1 MIRNC
6 TLLAFGLLLGLLTSL
21 TALGQAPQLA
31 KYQKGTT
38 EKGQKVGVWEYY
50 GYTATGQQVV
60 VQRYDHD
67 KNKMVFFR
75 EVPYATYFTEVK
87 PGEWRYVQ
95 PDQPPMF
102 VGGAWVLGYH
112 MAQLVYP
119 QEAQERLLQGKVTV
133 TIQIDT
139 LGHVASYRLT
149 QRVGRSCDE
158 EAMRV
163 ARTIPQTWVPARIGS
178 RAVAVEYELPFNF
191 SMTVTKH

>member
-6 TLLAFGLLLGLLTSL
+6 TLLAYGLLLGI
-21 TALGQAPQLA
+21 TASQPVRGQAPQLA
-31 KYQKGTT
+31 KYQKGTI
-38 EKGQKVGVWEYY
+38 EKGQKIGMWEYY
-50 GYTATGQQVV
+50 GYTPTGQQVV

-67 KNKMVFFR
+67 KNKLVFFR
-75 EVPYATYFTEVK
+75 PVPYATYFTEVK

-102 VGGAWVLGYH
+102 VGGAGVLGYH

-119 QEAQERLLQGKVTV
+119 QEAQERGLQGKVTV

-139 LGHVASYRLT
+139 LGRVGNYRIT

-158 EAMRV
+158 EALRV
-163 ARTIPQTWVPARIGS
+163 ARVIPQTWVPARMGS
-178 RAVAVEYELPFNF
+178 HAVAVEYELPFNF
-191 SMTVTKH
+191 SIKRR

>member
-6 TLLAFGLLLGLLTSL
+6 TLLTYGLLLGLFTSL
-21 TALGQAPQLA
+21 PALGQAPQLA
-31 KYQKGTT
+31 KYQKGTI
-38 EKGQKVGVWEYY
+38 EKGQKVGIWEYY
-50 GYTATGQQVV
+50 GYTTAGEQVV

-67 KNKMVFFR
+67 KNKIVSFR

-102 VGGAWVLGYH
+102 VGGAGVLGYH

-139 LGHVASYRLT
+139 LGHVKSYRLT
-149 QRVGRSCDE
+149 QRVGRACDE

-163 ARTIPQTWVPARIGS
+163 AKVIPQTWVPARMGS
-178 RAVAVEYELPFNF
+178 HAVAVEYELPFNF
-191 SMTVTKH
+191 NMTVTKH

>member
-21 TALGQAPQLA
+21 PALAQVPQLS
-31 KYQKGTT
+31 KYQKGVT

-50 GYTATGQQVV
+50 GYTASGQQVI

-67 KNKMVFFR
+67 KNKLLSFR
-75 EVPYATYFTEVK
+75 DVPYATYFTEIK

-95 PDQPPMF
+95 PDRPPMF
-102 VGGAWVLGYH
+102 VGGTGVLNCH
-112 MAQLVYP
+112 MAQLEYP
-119 QEAQERLLQGKVTV
+119 QEAQERQLQGKVLV

-139 LGHVASYRLT
+139 LGRVTNYRLT

-163 ARTIPQTWVPARIGS
+163 ARAIPQTWVPARIGS

-191 SMTVTKH
+191 SMKKR

>member
-6 TLLAFGLLLGLLTSL
+6 TLLIFGLLLELCLSQPV
-21 TALGQAPQLA
+21 LGQAPQLS

-38 EKGQKVGVWEYY
+38 EKGQKVGVWEYF

-67 KNKMVFFR
+67 KKKLVSFR

-102 VGGAWVLGYH
+102 VGGAGVLGYH
-112 MAQLVYP
+112 MAQLEYP
-119 QEAQERLLQGKVTV
+119 QEAQERSLQGKVTV
-133 TIQIDT
+133 TIQIDS
-139 LGHVASYRLT
+139 LGRVASYRLT
-149 QRVGRSCDE
+149 QRVGRPCDD

-163 ARTIPQTWVPARIGS
+163 ARAIPQTWVPARMGS
-178 RAVAVEYELPFNF
+178 HAVAVEYELPFNF
-191 SMTVTKH
+191 SLKKR

>member
-6 TLLAFGLLLGLLTSL
+6 TLLAYGLLLGLFTSL
-21 TALGQAPQLA
+21 PALGQAPQLA
-31 KYQKGTT
+31 KYQKGTI

-50 GYTATGQQVV
+50 GYTTAGEQVV

-67 KNKMVFFR
+67 KNKIVSFR

-102 VGGAWVLGYH
+102 VGGAGVLGYH

-139 LGHVASYRLT
+139 LGHVKSYRLT
-149 QRVGRSCDE
+149 QRVGRACDE

-163 ARTIPQTWVPARIGS
+163 AKVIPQTWVPARMGS
-178 RAVAVEYELPFNF
+178 HAVAVEYELPFNF
-191 SMTVTKH
+191 NMTVTKH

>member
-6 TLLAFGLLLGLLTSL
+6 TLLFLGLLLGLLTSFPVL
-21 TALGQAPQLA
+21 AQAPQLS
-31 KYQKGTT
+31 KYQKGTI

-50 GYTATGQQVV
+50 GYTTTGQQVV
-60 VQRYDHD
+60 VQQYDHD
-67 KNKMVFFR
+67 KNKLISFR

-95 PDQPPMF
+95 PDRPPMF
-102 VGGAWVLGYH
+102 VGGTGVLSYH

-119 QEAQERLLQGKVTV
+119 QEAQELLLQGKVTV
-133 TIQIDT
+133 TIHIDT

-149 QRVGRSCDE
+149 QRVGRPCDE

-163 ARTIPQTWVPARIGS
+163 ARAIPQTWVPARMGS
-178 RAVAVEYELPFNF
+178 HAVAVEYELPFNF
-191 SMTVTKH
+191 NIKKH

>member
-1 MIRNC
+1 M
-6 TLLAFGLLLGLLTSL
+6 
-21 TALGQAPQLA
+21 
-31 KYQKGTT
+31 
-38 EKGQKVGVWEYY
+38 EKGQKKGVWEYF

-67 KNKMVFFR
+67 KNKLIFFR

-87 PGEWRYVQ
+87 PGEWRYMQ

-102 VGGAWVLGYH
+102 VGGAGVLGYH

-119 QEAQERLLQGKVTV
+119 QEAQERALQGKVTV
-133 TIQIDT
+133 TIQLDT
-139 LGHVASYRLT
+139 LGHVAGYRLT

-163 ARTIPQTWVPARIGS
+163 ARAIPQTWVPARMGS
-178 RAVAVEYELPFNF
+178 HAVAVEYELPFNF
-191 SMTVTKH
+191 SMKKR

>member
-1 MIRNC
+1 MIHNC

-21 TALGQAPQLA
+21 PVLGQAPQLS

-38 EKGQKVGVWEYY
+38 DKGQK
-50 GYTATGQQVV
+50 QVI

-67 KNKMVFFR
+67 KKKLVSFR
-75 EVPYATYFTEVK
+75 EVPYATYFTEIK
-87 PGEWRYVQ
+87 PGEWRYAQ

-102 VGGAWVLGYH
+102 VGGAGVLSYH

-119 QEAQERLLQGKVTV
+119 QEAQERLLQGKVLV

-139 LGHVASYRLT
+139 LGRVTNYRLT

-163 ARTIPQTWVPARIGS
+163 ARAIPQTWVPARMGS

-191 SMTVTKH
+191 SMKKR

>member
-6 TLLAFGLLLGLLTSL
+6 TLLIFGLLLGLLGSL
-21 TALGQAPQLA
+21 PVLGQAPQLS

-50 GYTATGQQVV
+50 GYTTTGQQVV

-67 KNKMVFFR
+67 KNKLVSFR

-102 VGGAWVLGYH
+102 VGGTGVLGSRPRDRRR
-112 MAQLVYP
+112 ASRSLVTSP
-119 QEAQERLLQGKVTV
+119 PHRPP
-133 TIQIDT
+133 
-139 LGHVASYRLT
+139 
-149 QRVGRSCDE
+149 RSL
-158 EAMRV
+158 AV
-163 ARTIPQTWVPARIGS
+163 
-178 RAVAVEYELPFNF
+178 RA
-191 SMTVTKH
+191 